1 MCSHFQ
7 VLQDRE
13 RHRRHFG
20 VELPPEPGK
29 ADMWPGYLG
38 SFIRRHPH
46 VAVGDEAVPPCEAVN
61 GLFGLVPHWAEDTKI
76 ARNTYNARS
85 ETVAEKPSFRDAW
98 RKGQHCIIAA
108 DAIFEPDWRSG
119 KAVATRIEHAEG
131 EPLGIA
137 GLWSMWKSPQGVPV
151 LSYTLLTMNAD
162 AHPLMN
168 QFHKPTDEKRMVV
181 ILSPERYQDW
191 LNVPAE
197 RSMAFMQLMPAQA
210 LRAVSG
216 LGAGQAS

>member
-7 VLQDRE
+7 ALQDRE

-20 VELPPEPGK
+20 VELPPVPGK
-29 ADMWPGYLG
+29 ADMWPGYVG

-46 VAVGDEAVPPCEAVN
+46 AAVGDEAVPSSEAVT

-76 ARNTYNARS
+76 ARNTYNASS

-137 GLWSMWKSPQGVPV
+137 GLWSMWKTPQGAS
-151 LSYTLLTMNAD
+151 LAIWD
-162 AHPLMN
+162 CCA
-168 QFHKPTDEKRMVV
+168 
-181 ILSPERYQDW
+181 
-191 LNVPAE
+191 
-197 RSMAFMQLMPAQA
+197 A
-210 LRAVSG
+210 LPSRRTIIRCSSDLELANSALDTVRAYYK
-216 LGAGQAS
+216 